1 MIEIS
6 EINKSEPYSTFLSYY
21 HQACKK
27 MPNGVEAI
35 SIASFNN
42 LTKEVDS
49 RFVNLKYIIDNEW
62 IFFSNYNSPKSIQ
75 FASHDQISAL
85 FYWEAINVQIRM
97 KSIIKKTTEDF
108 SHKHFNKR
116 DKLKNALAISS
127 SQSSCIDSYQEVINK
142 FEKVLYEYSKET
154 ERPEY
159 WGGFSFIPYS
169 FEFWEAN
176 PSRINKRIF
185 FEIDENEIWK
195 KTYLEP

>member
-6 EINKSEPYSTFLSYY
+6 EINKSEPYNIFLSYY
-21 HQACKK
+21 HQAHKK

-49 RFVNLKYIIDNEW
+49 RFVNLKYIIGNEW
-62 IFFSNYNSPKSIQ
+62 IFFSNYNSPKSTQ
-75 FASHDQISAL
+75 FASHDQISAV
-85 FYWEAINVQIRM
+85 FYWEVINVQIRM
-97 KSIIKKTTEDF
+97 KSIIKKTPVDL
-108 SHKHFNKR
+108 SNNHFNKR
-116 DKLKNALAISS
+116 DKSKNALAISS
-127 SQSSCIDSYQEVINK
+127 FQSSYIDSYQEVIDK
-142 FEKVLYEYSKET
+142 YEKVLYEFSKET
-154 ERPEY
+154 KRPEY

-176 PSRINKRIF
+176 PSRINKRTF
-185 FEIDENEIWK
+185 FEIDENKIWK